1 MRSITLQS
9 RKIQIM
15 KKIVLASSNKGKLR
29 EIQAVILDPSIELLY
44 QTDLGVKDAKETGQT
59 FVENA
64 IIKARNAC
72 AITGLPSIADDSGL
86 EVDALGGQPGIFSAR
101 YSSVSGPEA
110 DEANNQKLLSEL
122 SDVPISERT
131 ARFYCA
137 IAYLRFTADPT
148 PLICLGSWEG
158 SILREPAGENGFG
171 YDPLFYVSTHKCSSA
186 ELLPEVKNSISH
198 RALALRRLQ
207 KLWPPRR

>member
-1 MRSITLQS
+1 M
-9 RKIQIM
+9 M
-15 KKIVLASSNKGKLR
+15 KRIVLASSNKGKLR
-29 EIQAVILDPSIELLY
+29 EIRAVILDPSIELLH
-44 QTDLGVKDAKETGQT
+44 QTDLGVNDAEETGST

-64 IIKARNAC
+64 LIKARNAC
-72 AITGLPSIADDSGL
+72 EKTGLPSIADDSGL

-101 YSSVSGPEA
+101 YSNVSGPKA

-122 SDVPISERT
+122 AGVPIKERA

-158 SILREPAGENGFG
+158 SILQEPAGKNGFG
-171 YDPLFYVSTHKCSSA
+171 YDPLFYISTHQCSSA
-186 ELLPEVKNSISH
+186 ELLPEIKNSISH
-198 RALALRRLQ
+198 RALALKRLQ
-207 KLWPPRR
+207 KLWPTRR

>member
-1 MRSITLQS
+1 M
-9 RKIQIM
+9 M
-15 KKIVLASSNKGKLR
+15 KKIVLASSNKGKLK
-29 EIQAVILDPSIELLY
+29 EIRAVILDPSIELLH
-44 QTDLGVKDAKETGQT
+44 QTDLGVKDAEETGST

-64 IIKARNAC
+64 LIKARNAC
-72 AITGLPSIADDSGL
+72 EKTGLPSIADDSGL

-101 YSSVSGPEA
+101 YSNVSGPEA

-122 SDVPISERT
+122 AGVPIKERA

-158 SILREPAGENGFG
+158 SILQEPAGENGFG
-171 YDPLFYVSTHKCSSA
+171 YDPLFYISTHQCSSA
-186 ELLPEVKNSISH
+186 ELLSEIKNSISH
-198 RALALRRLQ
+198 RALALKRLQ
-207 KLWPPRR
+207 KLWPTRR

>member
-1 MRSITLQS
+1 M
-9 RKIQIM
+9 M
-15 KKIVLASSNKGKLR
+15 KRIVLASSNKGKLR
-29 EIQAVILDPSIELLY
+29 EIRAVILDPSIELLH
-44 QTDLGVKDAKETGQT
+44 QTDLGVKDAEETGST

-64 IIKARNAC
+64 LIKARNAC
-72 AITGLPSIADDSGL
+72 EKTGLPSIADDSGL

-101 YSSVSGPEA
+101 YSNVSGPEA

-122 SDVPISERT
+122 AGVPIKERA

-158 SILREPAGENGFG
+158 SILQEPAGENGFG
-171 YDPLFYVSTHKCSSA
+171 YDPLFYISTHQCSSA
-186 ELLPEVKNSISH
+186 ELLPEIKNSISH
-198 RALALRRLQ
+198 RALALKRLQ
-207 KLWPPRR
+207 KLWPIRR

>member
-1 MRSITLQS
+1 MA
-9 RKIQIM
+9 RKFDGG
-15 KKIVLASSNKGKLR
+15 KLVLATHNAGKVL
-29 EIQAVILDPSIELLY
+29 EIRDLLAPFGADLLCASELGLP
-44 QTDLGVKDAKETGQT
+44 VPEETGTT
-59 FVENA
+59 FTANA
-64 IIKARNAC
+64 ELKALAS
-72 AITGLPSIADDSGL
+72 AEGAGIPALADDSGL

-198 RALALRRLQ
+198 RALAIHKFADKIK
-207 KLWPPRR
+207 KLMYV

>member
-1 MRSITLQS
+1 MIKR
-9 RKIQIM
+9 
-15 KKIVLASSNKGKLR
+15 IVLASSNKGKLR
-29 EIQAVILDPSIELLY
+29 EIRAVILDPSIELLH
-44 QTDLGVKDAKETGQT
+44 QTDLGVKDAEETGNT

-72 AITGLPSIADDSGL
+72 EITGLPSIADDSGL

-101 YSSVSGPEA
+101 YSSVSGPKA

-122 SDVPISERT
+122 ADVPPKERT

-148 PLICLGSWEG
+148 PLICSGSWEG
-158 SILREPAGENGFG
+158 SILQEPAGENGFG
-171 YDPLFYVSTHKCSSA
+171 YDPLFYISTHQCSSA
-186 ELLPEVKNSISH
+186 ELLPEIKNSISH
-198 RALALRRLQ
+198 RALALKRLQ
-207 KLWPPRR
+207 KLWPTRR